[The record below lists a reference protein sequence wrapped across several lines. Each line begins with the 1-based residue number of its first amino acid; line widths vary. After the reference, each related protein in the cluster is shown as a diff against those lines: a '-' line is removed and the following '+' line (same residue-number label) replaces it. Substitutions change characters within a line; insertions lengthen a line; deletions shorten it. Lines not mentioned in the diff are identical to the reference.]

1 MGDAII
7 GQPSGIRSVWD
18 NGGRSAD
25 RYTVVTDEDMGKG
38 LWAMLGMSDAP
49 EHGFSQWGECTEGSH
64 LGRRVRWDDLPQ
76 DVREHAARRFAED

>member
-1 MGDAII
+1 
-7 GQPSGIRSVWD
+7 
-18 NGGRSAD
+18 
-25 RYTVVTDEDMGKG
+25 MGKG